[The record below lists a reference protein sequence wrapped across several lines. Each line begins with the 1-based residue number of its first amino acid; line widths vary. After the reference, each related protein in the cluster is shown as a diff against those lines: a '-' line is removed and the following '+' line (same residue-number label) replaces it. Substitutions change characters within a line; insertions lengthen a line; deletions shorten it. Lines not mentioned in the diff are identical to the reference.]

1 MRINS
6 ITGAQIYSV
15 NNFNQHK
22 SNQESVPYLHNIKTD
37 TVSFGMRIDYG
48 IPAKLTQ
55 DLQDKI
61 VNIHKNIDLIQNFF
75 ARYTSKNPQL
85 GALIKKNYS
94 DLIPKRKSG
103 IVFKLPDTKDTVE
116 IMRSQT
122 RDNIL
127 YISIDNGSLDYNGV
141 VVDGKDRLIANY
153 LKRHAHMLPR
163 GLKYM
168 NDERMAKAQPEKFIN
183 IADEKLQ
190 NYGDYIRKLESGE
203 IAMPK
208 VGMTPARK
216 AWLEKDKENKIAGN
230 KTKITKNETT
240 VSSQPHATAKSG
252 ETTPETESKLTKFVD
267 RNPESK
273 NRPVRKP
280 PRLTNEDYAEFITQ
294 KSKNIVKHITKLFSQ
309 TEKDIPPHLTPKSTP
324 NGTILGFTLN
334 TDDGGTLKVMK
345 KVVGSYGSSMPYLSF
360 EKINPDNSLNFI
372 SIDMITNKI
381 LRTKDKGKP
390 HISSDHIVYEL
401 TPDELKKRKI
411 EEKLDYY
418 MSQITKQQAETSLP
432 ETTTAT
438 QVIPTQPTKAVKQTT
453 KAQKITKAKKTEQI
467 KDLDDVEN
475 LDKLKEQM
483 RSLGKKNGSIAAT
496 EYFNAFREQFIAEI
510 QTKMS
515 EFNSKFQKFMD
526 ELSKI

>member
-1 MRINS
+1 MSKSVSGLCMRINS
-6 ITGAQIYSV
+6 ITSVRIYSA
-15 NNFNQHK
+15 NNSNQHK
-22 SNQESVPYLHNIKTD
+22 SNQESVPYMRNIETN
-37 TVSFGMRIDYG
+37 TVSFGMRINYG
-48 IPAKLTQ
+48 IPAKLPQ

-61 VNIHKNIDLIQNFF
+61 VNIHKNLDFIKNFF
-75 ARYTSKNPQL
+75 AKYTIKNPQL
-85 GALIKKNYS
+85 GSLIKKGYS
-94 DLIPKRKSG
+94 DLIPKRQSG
-103 IVFKLPDTKDTVE
+103 IVFRLPDSKDTIE

-127 YISIDNGSLDYNGV
+127 YISIDNGSVDFNGI

-163 GLKYM
+163 ELKYM
-168 NDERMAKAQPEKFIN
+168 NNERMVKAQPEKFIN

-203 IAMPK
+203 IPMPK

-216 AWLEKDKENKIAGN
+216 AWLEKDKENKIAVN
-230 KTKITKNETT
+230 KTEI
-240 VSSQPHATAKSG
+240 SQLRTAKLS
-252 ETTPETESKLTKFVD
+252 ETKTKTDSKLTKFVD

-273 NRPVRKP
+273 NRSVHKP
-280 PRLTNEDYAEFITQ
+280 PRLTSESYAELITQ
-294 KSKNIVKHITKLFSQ
+294 KSKNIVKNITKLFGQS
-309 TEKDIPPHLTPKSTP
+309 EKDFPPHLTPKSTP
-324 NGTILGFTLN
+324 SGTILGFSLN
-334 TDDGGTLKVMK
+334 TDDGGTLKVLK

-360 EKINPDNSLNFI
+360 EKVNKDKTMNFI

-418 MSQITKQQAETSLP
+418 MAQIIKQPAELSLSEAANTAEDIPAKLSKTIKPAPRVQRITKNQKP
-432 ETTTAT
+432 ER
-438 QVIPTQPTKAVKQTT
+438 
-453 KAQKITKAKKTEQI
+453 I
-467 KDLDDVEN
+467 KDLGNVEN
-475 LDKLKEQM
+475 LDELKEQM
-483 RSLGKKNGSIAAT
+483 SSLGKKNGSIAAT

-526 ELSKI
+526 ELLKI

>member
-1 MRINS
+1 MSKSVSGLCMRINS
-6 ITGAQIYSV
+6 ITSVRIYSA
-15 NNFNQHK
+15 NNSNQHK
-22 SNQESVPYLHNIKTD
+22 SNQESVPYIRNIETN
-37 TVSFGMRIDYG
+37 TVSFGMRINYG
-48 IPAKLTQ
+48 IPAKLPQ
-55 DLQDKI
+55 DLQVKI
-61 VNIHKNIDLIQNFF
+61 VNIHKNLDFIKNFF
-75 ARYTSKNPQL
+75 AKYTIKNPQL
-85 GALIKKNYS
+85 GSLIKKGYS
-94 DLIPKRKSG
+94 DLIPKRQSG
-103 IVFKLPDTKDTVE
+103 IVFRLPDSKDTIE

-127 YISIDNGSLDYNGV
+127 YISIDNGSVDFNGI

-163 GLKYM
+163 ELKYM
-168 NDERMAKAQPEKFIN
+168 NNERMVKAQPEKFIN

-203 IAMPK
+203 IPMPK

-216 AWLEKDKENKIAGN
+216 AWLEKDKENKIAVN
-230 KTKITKNETT
+230 KTEI
-240 VSSQPHATAKSG
+240 SQLRTAKLS
-252 ETTPETESKLTKFVD
+252 ETKTKTDSKLTKFVD

-273 NRPVRKP
+273 NRPVHKP
-280 PRLTNEDYAEFITQ
+280 PRSTSEVYAEFMTQ
-294 KSKNIVKHITKLFSQ
+294 KSKNFVRYITKLFSQ
-309 TEKDIPPHLTPKSTP
+309 KDIPPHLTPKTTP

-360 EKINPDNSLNFI
+360 EKVNKDKTMNFI

-401 TPDELKKRKI
+401 TPDELKRRKI
-411 EEKLDYY
+411 EEKLNYY
-418 MSQITKQQAETSLP
+418 MAQITKQQAETSLP
-432 ETTTAT
+432 ETITVTEVIPAQPPKEIKTAT
-438 QVIPTQPTKAVKQTT
+438 KP
-453 KAQKITKAKKTEQI
+453 QKITKTQKPKRI
-467 KDLDDVEN
+467 KDLGNVKDV
-475 LDKLKEQM
+475 DKLKEQM
-483 RSLGKKNGSIAAT
+483 RSLGKKNGSIAAK
-496 EYFNAFREQFIAEI
+496 EYFNAFRNQFITEM

>member
-1 MRINS
+1 MSKSVSGLCMRINS
-6 ITGAQIYSV
+6 ITSVRIYSA
-15 NNFNQHK
+15 NNSNQHK
-22 SNQESVPYLHNIKTD
+22 SNQESVPYIRNIETN
-37 TVSFGMRIDYG
+37 TVSFGMRVNYG
-48 IPAKLTQ
+48 VPAELAQ
-55 DLQDKI
+55 DLQVKI
-61 VNIHKNIDLIQNFF
+61 VNIHKNLDFIKNFF
-75 ARYTSKNPQL
+75 AKYTIKNPQL
-85 GALIKKNYS
+85 GSLIKKGYS
-94 DLIPKRKSG
+94 DLIPKRQSE
-103 IVFKLPDTKDTVE
+103 IVFRLPDSKDTIE

-127 YISIDNGSLDYNGV
+127 YISIDNGSVDFNGI

-153 LKRHAHMLPR
+153 LKRHVHMLPR
-163 GLKYM
+163 ELKYM
-168 NDERMAKAQPEKFIN
+168 NNERMVKAQPEKFIN

-203 IAMPK
+203 IPMPK
-208 VGMTPARK
+208 IGMTPARK
-216 AWLEKDKENKIAGN
+216 AWLEKDKENKIAVN
-230 KTKITKNETT
+230 KTEI
-240 VSSQPHATAKSG
+240 SQLRTAKLS
-252 ETTPETESKLTKFVD
+252 ETKTKTDSKLTKFVD
-267 RNPESK
+267 RNSESK
-273 NRPVRKP
+273 NRPVHKP
-280 PRLTNEDYAEFITQ
+280 PRLTSESYAELITQ
-294 KSKNIVKHITKLFSQ
+294 KSKNIVKNITKLFGQ
-309 TEKDIPPHLTPKSTP
+309 PENDFPPHLTPKSTP
-324 NGTILGFTLN
+324 SGTILGFSLN

-360 EKINPDNSLNFI
+360 EKVNKDKTMNFI

-418 MSQITKQQAETSLP
+418 MSQITKQQAELSLS
-432 ETTTAT
+432 EAANTAED
-438 QVIPTQPTKAVKQTT
+438 IPAKLSKTIKPAPRVQR
-453 KAQKITKAKKTEQI
+453 ITKNQKPERI
-467 KDLDDVEN
+467 KDLSNVEN
-475 LDKLKEQM
+475 LDELKEQM

-510 QTKMS
+510 QTKMF